1 MSILDALQQRDEYSC
16 NRQLRP
22 VQMECGRLDDAEPA
36 VSHQHSAVQRV
47 EVLREARVLFIDDDI
62 VHHQTWSYYGG

>member
-16 NRQLRP
+16 TRQLRP

-36 VSHQHSAVQRV
+36 ASHQHSAVQRV
-47 EVLREARVLFIDDDI
+47 EVLMEARVLLIDDDV
-62 VHHQTWSYYGG
+62 VHQQTWAYCRG